1 MVTLPQP
8 GQQELF
14 GTTTFVMLDTVFC
27 RQAMA
32 ALFVAMP

>member
-27 RQAMA
+27 KQVIA
-32 ALFVAMP
+32 AEFAAMP